1 MSRLGDREV
10 LECGSPLPLCVR
22 TSTTESGSR
31 LPHSKTL
38 SRARLRLGGSWPP
51 SRSERSRALSWTA
64 VFTVAWSLSAG
75 VVDMSPP
82 LQDVQAGYNGF
93 QMVCQVY
100 DPAQGKVM
108 EDRTAVSSVFE
119 FQNVNGV
126 VAWTSGNAF
135 YLRAYD
141 PSRTNW
147 MATNLVAASAQDLRN
162 HRGTVAWNTG
172 NLVSYHVY
180 DQRSGTFI
188 GQTGPGNTFD
198 LRSVDGVVS
207 WTSGNLVCLRTF
219 DPAAREW
226 QGLNVTSGATFNLLN
241 TNGIVTWSSG
251 DIVRTRVYDP
261 LRRVWA
267 TDDAVTG
274 SPLEL
279 RNDSGLV
286 AWSNG
291 SVLWTR
297 LFHPGTG
304 QWLGLTQLSPSGMV
318 LALGITNATLG
329 WSDGFNTRLL
339 GYDWYTTNWVAGRTP
354 ALPFFAVSTNAGAAP
369 LPVRFTDMSVG
380 AVSFSWDFGDASGT
394 STLRSPAHTYANLG
408 RYPVT
413 LTVTGF
419 GTNLV
424 ARTNILTDLE
434 PPAGEVVIND
444 GATSTTNRN
453 VTLTL
458 TATDNSGL
466 VPRMRLSNTNGVWNE
481 WESFVTN
488 KLWQFPEGVTT
499 RTVYAQFEDPFGNLS
514 AVVSDSIFVDTTP
527 PPAARFQITETNV
540 VEQARTLNFAV
551 NLDHPMSRQVRVD
564 YASRNGTATAGSDY
578 LEASGTLIY
587 PPGTTQQ
594 FISIQILDDALVEPN
609 EDFTVELLNPT
620 DVVPGPPLKITML
633 DNDIATV
640 RLAADRLTVGE
651 GDGAANVGVV
661 LSSASGLEVTVEYA
675 ATNLTAIAGLDF
687 VPVTGV
693 LVFAPGQTSKTI
705 QVPLLDDAQDEM
717 TETFLVSLSHATN
730 AALGTPS
737 ITTVEIRDN
746 DPPTANFSLPEYWV
760 NEAAGSVQA
769 EVVLTKP
776 YTQTIFVD
784 YRTAGGTA
792 APGQDYVVA
801 SGTLIFSPGQTNRS
815 FPVTLLQDQVLE
827 TPKTVGVS
835 LSGFVNVYP
844 GGRVNAQIVIVD
856 ASDTGL
862 NPIGFDAQ
870 DRFQLEVV
878 GPPGKSLR
886 LETSPDLAAWVEL
899 ATLPNPSGSV
909 KYTDAQSTGQTPR
922 YYRSSVLP

>member
-1 MSRLGDREV
+1 M
-10 LECGSPLPLCVR
+10 
-22 TSTTESGSR
+22 
-31 LPHSKTL
+31 
-38 SRARLRLGGSWPP
+38 ARLAGRLALPGSWPP
-51 SRSERSRALSWTA
+51 SRSEGSRALSRTA
-64 VFTVAWSLSAG
+64 LVTIAWSLSAG
-75 VVDMSPP
+75 VVDLSPP
-82 LQDVQAGYNGF
+82 LQNVQAEYNGF

-100 DPAQGKVM
+100 DPAQGRVI
-108 EDRTAVSSVFE
+108 EDRTPVSSVFE
-119 FQNVNGV
+119 LQNVNGV

-147 MATNLVAASAQDLRN
+147 MATNLVATSAQDLRS

-180 DQRSGTFI
+180 DQPSGSFI

-207 WTSGNLVCLRTF
+207 WTSGNVVYLRTF
-219 DPAAREW
+219 DPASRQW
-226 QGLNVTSGATFNLLN
+226 QGLNVASGATFNLVN

-251 DIVRTRVYDP
+251 DVVRTRLYDP

-274 SPLEL
+274 APLEL

-354 ALPFFAVSTNAGAAP
+354 ALPFFTVSTNAGAAP

-380 AVSFSWDFGDASGT
+380 AVSYAWDFGDASGV
-394 STLRSPAHTYANLG
+394 STVRSPAHTYASLG
-408 RYPVT
+408 RFPVT

-434 PPAGEVVIND
+434 PPAGEVVINN

-458 TATDNSGL
+458 TASDNSGL
-466 VPRMRLSNTNGVWNE
+466 VPRMRLSNTNGVWNP
-481 WESFVTN
+481 WEAFATN
-488 KLWQFPEGVTT
+488 RAWQFPDGVTT

-527 PPAARFQITETNV
+527 PPVARFQITETNV
-540 VEQARTLNFAV
+540 LEQARTLTFAV
-551 NLDHPMSRQVRVD
+551 DLEHPMSRQVRVD
-564 YASRNGTATAGSDY
+564 YTTKNGTATAGSDY
-578 LEASGTLIY
+578 REASGTLIY

-594 FISIQILDDALVEPN
+594 FISIQILDDTAVEPN
-609 EDFTVELLNPT
+609 EDFTIELLNPA
-620 DVVPGPPLKITML
+620 DVESGPPLTITIL
-633 DNDIATV
+633 DNDLPTV
-640 RLAADRLTVGE
+640 RLAADHLTVGE
-651 GDGAANVGVV
+651 ADGAANVGVV
-661 LSSASGLEVTVEYA
+661 LSAPSGLEVTVAYA
-675 ATNLTAIAGLDF
+675 ATNLTALDGVDF

-693 LVFAPGQTSKTI
+693 LVFAPGQTSRTI
-705 QVPLLDDAQDEM
+705 PVPLLDDAEDEM

-730 AALGTPS
+730 AVLGTPA
-737 ITTVEIRDN
+737 IATVEILDN
-746 DPPTANFSLPEYWV
+746 DPPTANFTAPEYWA

-792 APGQDYVVA
+792 GPGQDYVVA
-801 SGTLIFSPGQTNRS
+801 SGTLIFSPGQTKRS
-815 FPVTLLQDQVLE
+815 FPITLLQDQVAE
-827 TPKTVGVS
+827 SPKTVGLS

-844 GGRVNAQIVIVD
+844 GKRVNAQIVLVD
-856 ASDTGL
+856 AGDTGL

-870 DRFQLEVV
+870 GRFQLEVV

-899 ATLPNPSGSV
+899 ATLPNPSGTV

-922 YYRSSVLP
+922 YYRAAVVP